1 MFLQPCRAAMA
12 SRVSFVRL
20 GASLVQRG
28 PPRAHKALLAEELLW
43 TGPLATTRTRAAP
56 IAIVSRLGSSR
67 SYDAASFAGLGSVIV
82 PEFVLAAI
90 WQARRVRVQRGSPT
104 GAIRPGDVSRSNT
117 CRQGRVTAGSARH
130 LTPGSENK
138 NRGPKTPSTQAFVD

>member
-28 PPRAHKALLAEELLW
+28 PPRAHKALLAEEVLW

-56 IAIVSRLGSSR
+56 IATVSRLGPSR
-67 SYDAASFAGLGSVIV
+67 SYAVVSFAGLGSVICALICQSLRSSLLCGCSV
-82 PEFVLAAI
+82 AGRHVINPSGRRPRGVLHAAKDA
-90 WQARRVRVQRGSPT
+90 WPRARLDT
-104 GAIRPGDVSRSNT
+104 
-117 CRQGRVTAGSARH
+117 
-130 LTPGSENK
+130 
-138 NRGPKTPSTQAFVD
+138 

>member
-28 PPRAHKALLAEELLW
+28 PPRAHKALLAEEVLW

-56 IAIVSRLGSSR
+56 IATVSRLGPSR
-67 SYDAASFAGLGSVIV
+67 SYAAVSFAGLGSVIV
-82 PEFVLAAI
+82 PKFGLAAI
-90 WQARRVRVQRGSPT
+90 WQASQST
-104 GAIRPGDVSRSNT
+104 GAARDAARAI
-117 CRQGRVTAGSARH
+117 RQGGV
-130 LTPGSENK
+130 PEK
-138 NRGPKTPSTQAFVD
+138 

>member
-28 PPRAHKALLAEELLW
+28 PPRAHKALLAEEVLW

-56 IAIVSRLGSSR
+56 IASVSRLGSSR

-90 WQARRVRVQRGSPT
+90 WPSSQST
-104 GAIRPGDVSRSNT
+104 GAARVAHGSYPSGRSR
-117 CRQGRVTAGSARH
+117 
-130 LTPGSENK
+130 
-138 NRGPKTPSTQAFVD
+138 RGVVHAAKDA